1 MILIHTTS
9 NREWVRS
16 LFFPRGFIELKTC
29 RQVLQGSRV
38 EGPDVR
44 IYQRF
49 QKPSRPTTR
58 SSLYTASNVN
68 VLVTKMT
75 NLVSRLFETK
85 PDWEKTLATKMQNLG
100 DRSEWIESD
109 ADLQTVVSAAAAA
122 DPLFTELLVLE

>member
-1 MILIHTTS
+1 
-9 NREWVRS
+9 
-16 LFFPRGFIELKTC
+16 
-29 RQVLQGSRV
+29 
-38 EGPDVR
+38 
-44 IYQRF
+44 
-49 QKPSRPTTR
+49 
-58 SSLYTASNVN
+58 
-68 VLVTKMT
+68 MT